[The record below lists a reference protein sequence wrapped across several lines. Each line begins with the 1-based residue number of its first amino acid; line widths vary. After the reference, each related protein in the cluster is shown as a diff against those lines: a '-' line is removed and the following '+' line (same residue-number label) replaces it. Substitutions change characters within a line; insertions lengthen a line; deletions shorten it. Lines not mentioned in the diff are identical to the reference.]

1 MSHWSHNIEKMDE
14 IIEKN
19 LPELWKQRIKDGDAT
34 LDDVPAD
41 IQCEALAKGEPDY
54 WGGKID
60 EAHEKGRD
68 RQMSMVR

>member
-19 LPELWKQRIKDGDAT
+19 LPELWKQRIINRNAT

-41 IQCEALAKGEPDY
+41 IQCEAFVKGEPDY
-54 WGGKID
+54 WGGLID
-60 EAHEKGRD
+60 EAYKRGKGC
-68 RQMSMVR
+68 